1 MIIAFFFFCDPCFNE
16 LCPVV
21 TASLVAII
29 VLCKTELSELAAAV
43 SFFPPRTVGSF
54 VLKNQLIVIVLEND
68 MPQRKYTR
76 ARVVPSSG

>member
-1 MIIAFFFFCDPCFNE
+1 MVISFFLCDPCAKEF
-16 LCPVV
+16 CPAA